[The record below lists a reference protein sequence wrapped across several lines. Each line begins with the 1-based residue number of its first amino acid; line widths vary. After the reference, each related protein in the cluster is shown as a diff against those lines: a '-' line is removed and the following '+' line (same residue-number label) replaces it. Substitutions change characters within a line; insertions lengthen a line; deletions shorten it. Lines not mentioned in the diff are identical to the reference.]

1 MRAETRVG
9 VLVLSEACGNRADT
23 FLSPGLVLA
32 TLSLNDLCV
41 SHYAAHTEEVSSSN
55 PVSTMLITVT
65 TSSECMPARSARIP
79 DLNNPPNMSQTFRGQ
94 GHVFFYLWTFILDLS
109 YLWRPSVLTKA
120 IIPFLLKQWWDSTR
134 AKRVR
139 NDPAWLSKQVRR
151 FLRSLNGNTWSAAY
165 HPSRATPVTVTPAM
179 PASACPSTVSQSRI
193 FPGSVLPWFTAAL
206 SWPLECNEWRIYFL
220 TLFHLL

>member
-1 MRAETRVG
+1 MRAKTRVG

-23 FLSPGLVLA
+23 FLSLGLVLA

-94 GHVFFYLWTFILDLS
+94 GHIFFYLWTFILDLS
-109 YLWRPSVLTKA
+109 YLWRPLVLGLVANVSISGTNESHSISVKAMMSFNTGQSYKLRLAQKGTKRPRLT
-120 IIPFLLKQWWDSTR
+120 FQ
-134 AKRVR
+134 
-139 NDPAWLSKQVRR
+139 
-151 FLRSLNGNTWSAAY
+151 
-165 HPSRATPVTVTPAM
+165 
-179 PASACPSTVSQSRI
+179 AS
-193 FPGSVLPWFTAAL
+193 
-206 SWPLECNEWRIYFL
+206 
-220 TLFHLL
+220 